1 MLQARQGLRASTDDN
16 FSRGGPVQFYRVS
29 GLSVASEVALPG
41 LIGDTGA
48 HPAQVTIRRGPVPEN
63 LPDNTAAGPTWQVAG
78 KQFLLRIPDIARFLL
93 NDGREIVFEP
103 ESDEGAADISIF
115 ILGTVFGI
123 LLHQR
128 EQIVLHASAVRVNG
142 RAVLFCGSSGA
153 GKSTLAAALA
163 QRGYPLVT
171 DDFCTLT
178 IDEAGTP
185 LVYPDGRQLKLWAQA
200 IDKLDLA
207 RSRGERVRSSLE
219 KFYVEPREVF
229 TEPLALGAVYALREA
244 RPPYAPGID
253 KPNVVD
259 AALLLRRNAYRPLLV
274 RQLGQRESYFHA
286 AAAIANVAGIFYLTR
301 VFDFAAMDEVTRSLE
316 QHWLELRLMEK
327 AA

>member
-1 MLQARQGLRASTDDN
+1 M
-16 FSRGGPVQFYRVS
+16 QFYRVS
-29 GLSVASEVALPG
+29 GLAVASEIALPG
-41 LIGDTGA
+41 LIAGA
-48 HPAQVTIRRGPVPEN
+48 PGRTPQVTIRRGAVPES
-63 LPDNTAAGPTWQVAG
+63 LPNTSAAGPTWQIAG

-93 NDGREIVFEP
+93 RNGDEILFAP
-103 ESDEGAADISIF
+103 ETGESEADIPIF

-128 EQIVLHASAVRVNG
+128 EQIVLHASTVRVNG
-142 RAVLFCGSSGA
+142 KAVLFCGPSGA

-171 DDFCTLT
+171 DDFCTVSLNGSG
-178 IDEAGTP
+178 AP

-200 IDKLDLA
+200 IDRLDLA
-207 RSRGERVRSSLE
+207 QSRGERVRKSLE
-219 KFYVEPREVF
+219 KFYVEPTDVF
-229 TEPLALGAVYALREA
+229 TEPLLLGAVYALREA
-244 RPPYAPGID
+244 RPPHPPGIE

-274 RQLGQRESYFHA
+274 RRLGQKANYFHA
-286 AAAIANVAGIFYLTR
+286 ATAIANVAGIFHLTR
-301 VFDFAAMDEVTRSLE
+301 ALDFAKMADVIASLE
-316 QHWLELRLMEK
+316 QHWLDLRLMEK